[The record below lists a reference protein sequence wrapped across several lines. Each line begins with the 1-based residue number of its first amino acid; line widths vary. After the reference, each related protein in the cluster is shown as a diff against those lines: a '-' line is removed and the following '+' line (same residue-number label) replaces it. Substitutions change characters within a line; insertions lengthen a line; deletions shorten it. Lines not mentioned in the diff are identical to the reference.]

1 MKKQTS
7 KNVAWGRVLH
17 RKYQSPVTV
26 MTDGILGGQTG
37 GGGAGGRE
45 DGPEHHLGGGTGP
58 RPSASHSVLAIPQG
72 RDGARLNGGPHVCPC
87 QNPQHLSTAEGALQ
101 MGSRLWTLRWQR

>member
-26 MTDGILGGQTG
+26 MTDGILGGQTAG
-37 GGGAGGRE
+37 RVQGAGK
-45 DGPEHHLGGGTGP
+45 T
-58 RPSASHSVLAIPQG
+58 A
-72 RDGARLNGGPHVCPC
+72 
-87 QNPQHLSTAEGALQ
+87 QNTTLEGAL
-101 MGSRLWTLRWQR
+101 GRDPVRLIQS